1 MIFYTMGRIKVV
13 AAAGVYRD
21 TEKTHIAKASW
32 LTKAYQ
38 ATRYGHASNKRRAN
52 SAMSASRVPVWEQR
66 TKRLFFHAQLKNW
79 SLRAPAGDGI
89 MAFNLDQSR
98 KTTS

>member
-1 MIFYTMGRIKVV
+1 MIFYAMGRIKVV

-38 ATRYGHASNKRRAN
+38 ATRYGHASNKTKSKFSGECLE
-52 SAMSASRVPVWEQR
+52 SAGVG
-66 TKRLFFHAQLKNW
+66 TT
-79 SLRAPAGDGI
+79 
-89 MAFNLDQSR
+89 DQAALLSCATQELELAR
-98 KTTS
+98 SGR